1 MVPNH
6 QPVYFRFYKLFICCS
21 CCFASDF
28 LLVPPQLPSTSP
40 HPGAVTSSSNP
51 PREPPP
57 AMARLSSWFAG
68 WVQAKLLGD
77 PLGRSCRVAAENVP
91 VLLQETNEFSVMF
104 QDFCV
109 TYLWVLIISNLAG
122 AFKLSSKPT
131 LAMRNSRNPSATS
144 DHYKHFRARFDFL
157 RRFWS

>member
-6 QPVYFRFYKLFICCS
+6 QPVYFRFYKFICCS

-28 LLVPPQLPSTSP
+28 LLVPNFYQLR
-40 HPGAVTSSSNP
+40 HP

-57 AMARLSSWFAG
+57 AMARPSSWFAG

-77 PLGRSCRVAAENVP
+77 PLGRSCRVATENVP
-91 VLLQETNEFSVMF
+91 VLLQESNEFSVMF

-109 TYLWVLIISNLAG
+109 TYLWVLTISNLAG

-157 RRFWS
+157 RRFLS

>member
-1 MVPNH
+1 
-6 QPVYFRFYKLFICCS
+6 
-21 CCFASDF
+21 
-28 LLVPPQLPSTSP
+28 
-40 HPGAVTSSSNP
+40 
-51 PREPPP
+51 
-57 AMARLSSWFAG
+57 
-68 WVQAKLLGD
+68 
-77 PLGRSCRVAAENVP
+77 
-91 VLLQETNEFSVMF
+91 MF